1 MAFVRFLVVL
11 LSASAALSSIPS
23 ARAQPSCPRPPTVA
37 QVNLSAY
44 AGRWFE
50 IGTSARFKLQRENGL
65 VCNQVRYTFSAGSG
79 GSAGGAD
86 AGTSG
91 VSIRVENS
99 GRLVASPAVLQS
111 MGSVAGNSRDACIA
125 LANVSSAAASA
136 LELLQ
141 SQPQAAAACSQ
152 ANITNEFLN
161 IEASA
166 RSISASIAAMATL
179 AARISQLDF
188 HNASLNLLS
197 NQLLLYAS
205 ASADKASQI
214 ASAAATIQNATS
226 ANCDSS
232 VSTAAA
238 SILVSANAL
247 RDALNR
253 VGAAV
258 APFAG
263 SDILSISLA
272 SVASVPLP
280 FGGIPTSVFGQA
292 VPSTSDP
299 AKLTVTFDLFPSTST
314 EPNYWILA
322 LDGSEAEGYSSALVF
337 SCMEPQGLD
346 PTPRVDVF
354 MISRS
359 PDMPEDELQE
369 MLGVLSGYGV
379 GLGCDNPFVR
389 TVQDRA
395 RCGY

>member
-1 MAFVRFLVVL
+1 MAFVRFLVIL

-23 ARAQPSCPRPPTVA
+23 AHAQPLCPRPPTVA

-65 VCNQVRYTFSAGSG
+65 VCNQARYTFSAGSAGSG
-79 GSAGGAD
+79 GSGVSAGGAD

-141 SQPQAAAACSQ
+141 SQPQAAVAC
-152 ANITNEFLN
+152 
-161 IEASA
+161 
-166 RSISASIAAMATL
+166 
-179 AARISQLDF
+179 SQLDF

-197 NQLLLYAS
+197 NQLLLHAS

-214 ASAAATIQNATS
+214 ASAAATIQNAS

-232 VSTAAA
+232 VSSAAA
-238 SILVSANAL
+238 SILTYANSL

-253 VGAAV
+253 VGSAV

-280 FGGIPTSVFGQA
+280 FGGIPTLVFGQA
-292 VPSTSDP
+292 VPSTDDP
-299 AKLTVTFDLFPSTST
+299 AKLTVTFDLFPSTTT

-322 LDGSEAEGYSSALVF
+322 LDGSEAEGYSAALVF
-337 SCMEPQGLD
+337 SCTEPQGSD
-346 PTPRVDVF
+346 PTPRVDVWV
-354 MISRS
+354 ISRS

-369 MLGVLSGYGV
+369 LLGVLSGYGV